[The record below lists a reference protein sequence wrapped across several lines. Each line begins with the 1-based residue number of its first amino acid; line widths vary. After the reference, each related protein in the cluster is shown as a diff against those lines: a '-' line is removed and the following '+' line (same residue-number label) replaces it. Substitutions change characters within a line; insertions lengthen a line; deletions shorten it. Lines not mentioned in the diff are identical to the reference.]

1 MKNFTFIVCLCIAVT
16 GSCIKLN
23 AATEQWEVDG
33 KDMIYQ
39 VAADGKGGCALIR
52 VETNLVYSI
61 LWVDKKGAEIYE
73 AGVSNASIISCSNK
87 QLVYS
92 DDFNGSGIIQVDSK
106 GSTTKISKPGE
117 EAYASYFGKIIPSS
131 VMSDKKGFFG
141 VKMEILINRQKLV
154 RFSNK

>member
-1 MKNFTFIVCLCIAVT
+1 MKNITFIVCLCIAAT
-16 GSCIKLN
+16 TSCIKLY

-33 KDMIYQ
+33 QQMIFQ
-39 VAADGKGGCALIR
+39 VAADSKGGCALIR
-52 VETNLVYSI
+52 VETNSVYSI
-61 LWVDKKGAEIYE
+61 LWVDKNGAEIYE

-92 DDFNGSGIIQVDSK
+92 DDLNGSGIVQVDSK
-106 GSTTKISKPGE
+106 GDTTKISKPGE
-117 EAYASYFGKIIPSS
+117 EAYASYFGKLMFSS

-141 VKMEILINRQKLV
+141 VKMDMLTSRQKLV

>member
-1 MKNFTFIVCLCIAVT
+1 MKNFTLIVCLCIAVT
-16 GSCIKLN
+16 GSCNKLN
-23 AATEQWEVDG
+23 AATEQWSADG
-33 KDMIYQ
+33 KEMIFQ

-52 VETNLVYSI
+52 TETNSVYSI

-73 AGVSNASIISCSNK
+73 AVVSNASIISCSNK

-92 DDFNGSGIIQVDSK
+92 DHLNGSGIIQVDSK
-106 GSTTKISKPGE
+106 GGTTKISKPGE
-117 EAYASYFGKIIPSS
+117 EAYSSYFGTIIPGS

-141 VKMEILINRQKLV
+141 VKMDILTSRQKLV

>member
-1 MKNFTFIVCLCIAVT
+1 MKNITFIVCLCIAVT

-23 AATEQWEVDG
+23 AATEQWEIDVQ
-33 KDMIYQ
+33 KMIFQ
-39 VAADGKGGCALIR
+39 VAADGKGGCVLIR
-52 VETNLVYSI
+52 METNSVYSI

-92 DDFNGSGIIQVDSK
+92 DNLNGSEIVQVDSK
-106 GSTTKISKPGE
+106 GGTTKISRPNE
-117 EAYASYFGKIIPSS
+117 EAYGSYLGNMMPGT

-141 VKMEILINRQKLV
+141 VKMEMLTSRQKLV

>member
-1 MKNFTFIVCLCIAVT
+1 MKNITFIVCLCIAVI

-23 AATEQWEVDG
+23 AATEQWSADG
-33 KDMIYQ
+33 KSMIGQ

-52 VETNLVYSI
+52 METNSVHSI
-61 LWVDKKGAEIYE
+61 LWVDKKGAAIYE

-87 QLVYS
+87 QLLYS
-92 DDFNGSGIIQVDSK
+92 DDLNGSEIVQVDSK
-106 GSTTKISKPGE
+106 GGTTKISKPGE
-117 EAYASYFGKIIPSS
+117 EAYASFFGKIIPSS

-141 VKMEILINRQKLV
+141 VKMDIITSRQKLV